1 MPARGITH
9 IRLGLDGRIAAVRWQ
24 AVGSATLPTGPAQE
38 ATVEQI
44 AAAIGAGEQVSF
56 WTPLQGG
63 QRISGGELQ
72 VERDPDGRPRLVE
85 ARAGGRRLIDLPRF

>member
-9 IRLGLDGRIAAVRWQ
+9 VRLGLDGRIGAVRWQ
-24 AVGSATLPTGPAQE
+24 EVTAAGLPTGPAQE

-44 AAAIGAGEQVSF
+44 AAAIAAGDAVTF
-56 WTPLQGG
+56 WSPLQGG
-63 QRISGGELQ
+63 QRASGGELQ
-72 VERDPDGRPRLVE
+72 VERDADGKPRLVE